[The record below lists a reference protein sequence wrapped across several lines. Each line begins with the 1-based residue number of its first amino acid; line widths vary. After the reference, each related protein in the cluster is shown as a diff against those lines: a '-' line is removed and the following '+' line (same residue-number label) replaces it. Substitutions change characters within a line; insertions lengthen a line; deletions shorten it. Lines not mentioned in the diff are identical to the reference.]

1 MRKFLV
7 VLVLFIGAVFVIFSF
22 SELEHT
28 VATLQQGKLLYLFL
42 AFLIQIGWFF
52 LIGITYRSL
61 YRLLGMKESIMN
73 LTKIAV
79 AATFVNV
86 IMPTAG
92 VGGIAIFVNSAK
104 KNGHPTGK
112 VTLAAAL
119 FVLFD
124 YAAFLAVLAL
134 GWIVL
139 IRRNDLNA
147 GEITASL
154 ILLIIALILTFT
166 LYLGSRSANAM
177 GNFLASLARMVNFI
191 LRPIIRR
198 NYLQEERAH
207 AFAQEMADGLSSLP
221 NRPRGLLKPLFLA
234 FLNKGLLICILLC
247 SFLAFQ
253 VPFSGGTI
261 IGGFAIGYLFVIVS
275 PTPSGI
281 GVVEGALP
289 LALKSLRVIWS
300 QAVIITIAYRAMTF
314 WVPLGVGAWAFR
326 NLHVG
331 KDETASNGRDV
342 NLMAEPRHYR
352 VTKEY
357 QSPYPEPIIFHKGEK
372 VSISKEFTDDPDWKN
387 WVWCEGQNNNEA
399 WVPKQYLE
407 IKGNT
412 GTFLIDYNALELS
425 VVVGEVLN
433 IHETVNGFGMAEKQN
448 GERGWVPLKNLRG
461 EAK

>member
-7 VLVLFIGAVFVIFSF
+7 VLVLFLGVVFVIFSF

-28 VATLQQGKLLYLFL
+28 LATLQQGRLSYLLL

-52 LIGITYRSL
+52 LVGITYRSL

-73 LTKIAV
+73 LTKVAA

-86 IMPTAG
+86 VMPTAG
-92 VGGIAIFVNSAK
+92 VGGIAIFVNAAK
-104 KNGHPTGK
+104 KDGHPTGK

-119 FVLFD
+119 FLLFD

-139 IRRNDLNA
+139 IRRNDLTT

-154 ILLIIALILTFT
+154 ILLVIASVLAFT
-166 LYLGSRSANAM
+166 LFLGSRSAEAM
-177 GNFLASLARMVNFI
+177 GKFLASLARMVNAI

-198 NYLQEERAH
+198 NYLREERAH
-207 AFAQEMADGLSSLP
+207 EFACEMADGLSSLP

-261 IGGFAIGYLFVIVS
+261 IGGFAIGYLFTIVS
-275 PTPSGI
+275 PTPAGI

-300 QAVIITIAYRAMTF
+300 QAVIITIVYRAMTF

-326 NLHVG
+326 ALHLG
-331 KDETASNGRDV
+331 NAKDEQKR
-342 NLMAEPRHYR
+342 
-352 VTKEY
+352 
-357 QSPYPEPIIFHKGEK
+357 
-372 VSISKEFTDDPDWKN
+372 
-387 WVWCEGQNNNEA
+387 
-399 WVPKQYLE
+399 
-407 IKGNT
+407 
-412 GTFLIDYNALELS
+412 
-425 VVVGEVLN
+425 
-433 IHETVNGFGMAEKQN
+433 
-448 GERGWVPLKNLRG
+448 
-461 EAK
+461 